1 MFRQEKKETFAIRKS
16 KIAVGS
22 VLIAMSA
29 LGLAIAPKVAYAAQG
44 DTRNIEVTWLEE
56 NSFKELG
63 KTQATSVDNGDGTF
77 TTTFTALPGHFAP
90 NKVRLYQ
97 HELPNKINVVSYDWL
112 GPDATRYN
120 GPNNNTPSDFTLS
133 SSYGESTSWIIN
145 GNQLEGKKLTPTFYF
160 TSKSFSDGSRGFA
173 LGRGIG
179 TKSTTSEK
187 VLNATTRY
195 EKDDTREKGQLN
207 EVVVAA
213 KNGKEVTTTD
223 YSFMR
228 KDGSEVRPMF
238 ADSVNSSELNNV
250 NPDEYITESTTTNTE
265 APVNGVVKV
274 AAKDKVVTEKIAS
287 PVRYEKDAT
296 REKGQPNIENKG
308 KEGSRTTTTVYD
320 VDAKTGAIT
329 ENVGTPVVTDA
340 TETVVKVAA
349 KDKVD
354 VKDVDFTTEY
364 IKDDTREKGAENIVV
379 QEGQKGSET
388 TTTVYNV
395 DANNGSISETV
406 GESIK
411 KDAVNKVVKVAAK
424 DESEQFKQGTQT
436 IKRTTNYEVGPQD
449 GVVSGTT
456 TDELIADTGDAL
468 VNEKPAFDESK
479 IKVVTEEIQPT
490 VRYEKDE
497 TRDKGEKD
505 IIVKGEIG
513 QKKITTV
520 PVPDENGVEKDVVTE
535 EVVKSA
541 GETVVKVAAKTKVEV
556 IKQGIKTIKRTTE
569 YGVDTQTGKVNEIV
583 TDELIAEVSAEPP
596 VVEALEFNGGVNGE
610 SLVNEVPAFDE
621 SKIKVT
627 AEEIQPTVRYEK
639 DDTRD
644 KGQKDIVVKGEVG
657 QKKITTVPVPDENGV
672 EKDVVTEEIVKPA
685 GETVVKVA
693 AKTKVETIEEDGK
706 TIERTTEYDVNTQT
720 GKITETVTDLVFSKE
735 KPVEKEVKTETPKV
749 EVIPANVTT
758 TPKVEEVTSDKKVE
772 APKVEAI
779 ATTQSS
785 TPKVEAVTQGQKAE
799 LPYTG
804 TADNVAITIAGVTL
818 LMSTG
823 AMLLKKKF

>member
-29 LGLAIAPKVAYAAQG
+29 LGLAVAPKVAHAAQG

-63 KTQATSVDNGDGTF
+63 KNQATSVDNGDGTF

-112 GPDATRYN
+112 SPASTHYD
-120 GPNNNTPSDFTLS
+120 GPNNNTPNDFALTA
-133 SSYGESTSWIIN
+133 SYADSTSWIIN

-173 LGRGIG
+173 LGRGLG

-195 EKDDTREKGQLN
+195 EKDATREKGQPN

-228 KDGSEVRPMF
+228 KDGSEVKPML
-238 ADSVNSSELNNV
+238 AESVNSSELNNV
-250 NPDEYITESTTTNTE
+250 NPDEYITENTTTKTE

-287 PVRYEKDAT
+287 PVRYEKDDT

-308 KEGSRTTTTVYD
+308 KDGSRTTTTVYN
-320 VDAKTGAIT
+320 VNSETGAIT

-379 QEGQKGSET
+379 KEGQKGSET

-395 DANNGSISETV
+395 DAKNGSISETV
-406 GESIK
+406 GQPVK
-411 KDAVNKVVKVAAK
+411 KEAVTRVVKVAAK
-424 DESEQFKQGTQT
+424 DESNQFKQGTKT
-436 IKRTTNYEVGPQD
+436 IKRTTRYEVGAQD
-449 GVVSGTT
+449 GNVSGTT

-468 VNEKPAFDESK
+468 VNDVPAFDESK
-479 IKVVTEEIQPT
+479 IKVTTEEIQPT

-497 TRDKGEKD
+497 TRDKGQKD

-535 EVVKSA
+535 EVVKPE
-541 GETVVKVAAKTKVEV
+541 GETVVKVAAKIKVEV
-556 IKQGIKTIKRTTE
+556 LKQGTKTIKRTTI
-569 YGVDTQTGKVNEIV
+569 YGVDTKTGKVTDTV

-596 VVEALEFNGGVNGE
+596 VVDAPEFNGGVNGE
-610 SLVNEVPAFDE
+610 ALVNEVPAFDE
-621 SKIKVT
+621 SKIKIT
-627 AEEIQPTVRYEK
+627 TEEIQPTVRYEK

-644 KGQKDIVVKGEVG
+644 KGEEDIVVKGEVG

-672 EKDVVTEEIVKPA
+672 EKDVVTEEVVKPA

-693 AKTKVETIEEDGK
+693 AKTKVETVKEDGK
-706 TIERTTEYDVNTQT
+706 TIERTTDYDVNSQT
-720 GKITETVTDLVFSKE
+720 GKITETVTDRVVSKE
-735 KPVEKEVKTETPKV
+735 EPKKEEVKAEAPKV
-749 EVIPANVTT
+749 EVIPANFTA
-758 TPKVEEVTSDKKVE
+758 PKQAE
-772 APKVEAI
+772 APKVEAV
-779 ATTQSS
+779 ATSQPE
-785 TPKVEAVTQGQKAE
+785 TPKVEAVAQNQKAE

-804 TADNVAITIAGVTL
+804 TADNVALTIAGVTI
-818 LMSTG
+818 LMGTG
-823 AMLLKKKF
+823 AMLLKKEF

>member
-29 LGLAIAPKVAYAAQG
+29 LGLAIAPKVAHAAQG

-63 KTQATSVDNGDGTF
+63 KNQATSVDNGDGTF
-77 TTTFTALPGHFAP
+77 TTTFTSLDGHYAP
-90 NKVRLYQ
+90 KKVRLYQ
-97 HELPNKINVVSYDWL
+97 HELPNKINVVSHDWL
-112 GPDATRYN
+112 KNVPEGQIF
-120 GPNNNTPSDFTLS
+120 PNNNVPSDFTL
-133 SSYGESTSWIIN
+133 GGVGIVGRDPEAWLIN
-145 GNQLEGKKLTPTFYF
+145 GDQLEGKKITPTFYF
-160 TSKSFSDGSRGFA
+160 TSTRYADGSRGFT
-173 LGRGIG
+173 LGRALG
-179 TKSTTSEK
+179 TKSTITEK

-195 EKDDTREKGQLN
+195 EKDDTREKGQPN

-213 KNGKEVTTTD
+213 KNGKEITTTD
-223 YSFMR
+223 YTFRKKNGSTVEPMR
-228 KDGSEVRPMF
+228 AE
-238 ADSVNSSELNNV
+238 AVNPNELNNV
-250 NPDEYITESTTTNTE
+250 NPDEYITENTKTKTE

-308 KEGSRTTTTVYD
+308 KDGSRTTTTVYN
-320 VDAKTGAIT
+320 VNSETGAIT
-329 ENVGTPVVTDA
+329 ENVGTPVVTEA

-379 QEGQKGSET
+379 KEGQKGSET

-395 DANNGSISETV
+395 DAKNGSISETV
-406 GESIK
+406 GQPVK
-411 KDAVNKVVKVAAK
+411 KEAVTRVVKVAAK
-424 DESEQFKQGTQT
+424 DESNQFKQGTKT
-436 IKRTTNYEVGPQD
+436 IKRTTRYEVGAQD
-449 GVVSGTT
+449 GNVSGTT

-468 VNEKPAFDESK
+468 VNDVPAFDESK
-479 IKVVTEEIQPT
+479 IKINSEDIQPSI
-490 VRYEKDE
+490 RYEKDD
-497 TRDKGEKD
+497 TRDKGQED
-505 IIVKGEIG
+505 IVVKGEIG

-535 EVVKSA
+535 EVVKPA

-556 IKQGIKTIKRTTE
+556 LKQGTKTIKRTTVYDVNPE
-569 YGVDTQTGKVNEIV
+569 TGKVTDTV

-596 VVEALEFNGGVNGE
+596 VVNAPEFNGGVNGE

-621 SKIKVT
+621 SKIKIT
-627 AEEIQPTVRYEK
+627 TEEIQPTVRYEK

-644 KGQKDIVVKGEVG
+644 KGEEDIIVKGEVG
-657 QKKITTVPVPDENGV
+657 QKKVTTVPVPDENGI
-672 EKDVVTEEIVKPA
+672 EKDVVTEEVVKPV

-693 AKTKVETIEEDGK
+693 AKTKVETVKEDGK
-706 TIERTTEYDVNTQT
+706 TIERSTDYDVNAQT
-720 GKITETVTDLVFSKE
+720 GKITETVTGRVISKE
-735 KPVEKEVKTETPKV
+735 QPKKEEVKAESPKV
-749 EVIPANVTT
+749 EVVPADFTAH
-758 TPKVEEVTSDKKVE
+758 KQSE
-772 APKVEAI
+772 APKVEAVSTSQP
-779 ATTQSS
+779 A
-785 TPKVEAVTQGQKAE
+785 TPKVEAVTQNKKAE
-799 LPYTG
+799 LPNTG
-804 TADNVAITIAGVTL
+804 TANNVALTIAGVTI
-818 LMSTG
+818 LMGTG
-823 AMLLKKKF
+823 AMLLKKEF